1 MNKYVVCIKEI
12 YTRDTQIAD
21 CLSAEN
27 EGVDWENEEDL
38 WDFLDDDDGAWIDRN
53 GDMFLGI
60 YEAKTESEALE
71 IAAKEN
77 RLVPQM
83 LCGYKI

>member
-1 MNKYVVCIKEI
+1 MKKYVVCIKDG

-27 EGVDWENEEDL
+27 EGIDLENDEDV
-38 WDFLDDDDGAWIDRN
+38 WDFLDDNDGAWVDRT

-60 YEAKTESEALE
+60 YDAETESEALE
-71 IAAKEN
+71 AAAKEN
-77 RLVPQM
+77 HLVPQM
-83 LCGYKI
+83 LCGYKV

>member
-1 MNKYVVCIKEI
+1 MNKYVVCIKEG

-21 CLSAEN
+21 CLSVEN
-27 EGVDWENEEDL
+27 ESIDWENEEDL
-38 WDFLDDDDGAWIDRN
+38 WDFLDDDDSAWIDRT
-53 GDMFLGI
+53 GDMFLGV

-71 IAAKEN
+71 VAAKEN

-83 LCGYKI
+83 LCGYKT